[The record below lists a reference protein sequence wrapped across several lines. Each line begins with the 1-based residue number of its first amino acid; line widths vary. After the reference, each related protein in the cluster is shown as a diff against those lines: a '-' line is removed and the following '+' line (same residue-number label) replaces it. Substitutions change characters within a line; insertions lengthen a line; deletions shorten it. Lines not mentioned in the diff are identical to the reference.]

1 MSGLKLKCFYTGNK
15 KGVIKAILIFSNYKG
30 LNINLFFRLKIK
42 IFNLKKLK
50 VKFRRFYR
58 VMGNNLNR
66 LFEKIISVGFFTK
79 FSVENI
85 GSLSLVKKAVY
96 TIFLLLQSSKSVKKP
111 LTQVA
116 ETKTKS
122 FLQSKIAS
130 SFSLLSLISGKAA
143 GFLQSKTGVSIL
155 ILTASSVLFLFYKNK
170 NFSTSN
176 NKNFST
182 SNNKN
187 INEIELT
194 SFDSIFKE
202 DEVFLIV
209 DLPEYKLTKGQIG
222 IVTKIINY
230 YKYSVSFNRKKSL
243 DSSIFLKSDFSS
255 LSSEILKLRVLK

>member
-58 VMGNNLNR
+58 VIGNNLNR

-96 TIFLLLQSSKSVKKP
+96 TIFLLLQCSKSVKKP

-130 SFSLLSLISGKAA
+130 SFSLLGLISGKAA

-155 ILTASSVLFLFYKNK
+155 ILTASSVLFLFYK
-170 NFSTSN
+170 